1 MGRRGARPEL
11 IDLLTDSDEESLRQ
25 PSTSSSQVQNKAP
38 QAEHSDDRVT
48 IHNWLLEPL
57 PTYTKGRVHLF
68 TDPETGV
75 NKEHYI
81 PDDQLK
87 CPECGIELFERGA
100 DTKEVTDKEKD
111 TRSSL
116 RPGADSNIQASNT
129 NAQGVDRKG
138 SALLGADGSA
148 AAATASDKSK
158 SNDRARRPRVF
169 DIIEDDDSTT
179 SHTEAGSGG
188 EEIQI
193 CPGPSQQIPS
203 QLRPQRDRGQV
214 RKGKRELTTEIDLSQ
229 LSDNDDAESSL
240 SRSGR
245 AISLIG
251 DDNDLDDDDYRRAV
265 ELSLQDAAVFNVG
278 KSTPSSSNSNSNEGS
293 EDEDLRRAIA
303 MSLKDAENEKGEES
317 VLPVKDSVPSNG
329 LPAAKTHA
337 APLPASL
344 PTTPHTQPSGAGSS
358 AFTIFGLNRKPMEEE
373 RLARLKRKHAGE
385 NDNADG
391 QNSKALRLDVSGSST
406 RISPP
411 PLQRQI
417 RQLTTAVPSSAG
429 ESRQQ
434 PTPRQQ
440 HPTASPTLLPLYYP
454 RGKVFKTALSNSD
467 TDTNTISFP
476 SLLGPTTALESVLL
490 SSFIWDFDW
499 LFPHFDT
506 KSTKFQ
512 LVMHAKSVGQRDAI
526 KSDFQGVNN
535 VRICFPPMDGL
546 VNCMHSKLMLLFYK
560 KAPDGDGDGDGWS
573 QRTRC
578 RLVIPT
584 ANLVGFDWGLGS
596 FMENSVFL
604 IDLPGKGNPRESTSS
619 IMGTTQGTE
628 TEFET
633 SLRAFLTAQTVPAD
647 VIVKLS
653 GFDFSQTKHLG
664 FVHTIGGAHTGP
676 TRTTTGH
683 YGLSRTITHLGL
695 ATQRPIEMDYV
706 TSSLGN
712 LNDEFMT
719 SIYRAA
725 QGDFSSSSDSP
736 PWPRA
741 AKKTSSASR
750 HINQAEDRRQEQ
762 QREWWKNS
770 FRIYYPSDQTV
781 RQSKGGPR
789 NAGTICFSNKWW
801 AQGTF
806 PRSNMRDCVSSR
818 EGMLMHNKLLY
829 VRPACAS
836 ASAST
841 AASGLDANDASSSHR
856 SWVYVGSANLSES
869 AWGKLVQDKST
880 KRPKLNCRNWECGV
894 VIPVATTTT
903 DVEVVDNKGKHASG
917 VTRTDLAVFEKI
929 VPIPMKFPGESLVE
943 KGRKPWTLFD

>member
-1 MGRRGARPEL
+1 MGRRPARPEL
-11 IDLLTDSDEESLRQ
+11 VDLLTDSDEESPRQ
-25 PSTSSSQVQNKAP
+25 HSTSSSQVQNKAL
-38 QAEHSDDRVT
+38 QAERSYDHVKT
-48 IHNWLLEPL
+48 HNWLLAPL

-68 TDPETGV
+68 TDLKTGV
-75 NKEHYI
+75 KKEHYI

-87 CPECGIELFERGA
+87 CPECGIELFEREA
-100 DTKEVTDKEKD
+100 DTKEVTDKELN
-111 TRSSL
+111 TRSL
-116 RPGADSNIQASNT
+116 RPGADSNVQASNT
-129 NAQGVDRKG
+129 DAQGVDRKG

-148 AAATASDKSK
+148 AAATASDKGK
-158 SNDRARRPRVF
+158 RNDRDRRPRVF

-188 EEIQI
+188 EENQI
-193 CPGPSQQIPS
+193 FPGPSQQIPS
-203 QLRPQRDRGQV
+203 QLRSQRDRGLV
-214 RKGKRELTTEIDLSQ
+214 RKGTQRELITEIDLSQ
-229 LSDNDDAESSL
+229 LSDDDDAQSSL

-251 DDNDLDDDDYRRAV
+251 DANELDDEDYRRAV
-265 ELSLQDAAVFNVG
+265 ALSLQDATVLDAG
-278 KSTPSSSNSNSNEGS
+278 KSTPSGNSSNSNDGS

-303 MSLKDAENEKGEES
+303 MSLKDAENKQGKEM
-317 VLPVKDSVPSNG
+317 VLPVEDSVPSNG
-329 LPAAKTHA
+329 LPTANPHA
-337 APLPASL
+337 APLAASL
-344 PTTPHTQPSGAGSS
+344 PTAPHTQPSGTTSSS
-358 AFTIFGLNRKPMEEE
+358 AFSIFGLNRKQMEEE

-391 QNSKALRLDVSGSST
+391 QLSKALRLDVSGSST

-429 ESRQQ
+429 ASRQQ

-440 HPTASPTLLPLYYP
+440 HPNASPTLLPLYYP

-584 ANLVGFDWGLGS
+584 ANLVGFDWGVGS

-604 IDLPGKGNPRESTSS
+604 LDLPGKGNPRESTAS
-619 IMGTTQGTE
+619 IMGTAQGTE

-633 SLRAFLTAQTVPAD
+633 SLSAFLTAQTVPAD
-647 VIVKLS
+647 VLVKLS

-712 LNDEFMT
+712 LNDGFMT
-719 SIYRAA
+719 SMYRAA
-725 QGDFSSSSDSP
+725 QGDLSSSSDSP
-736 PWPRA
+736 PWPCA

-762 QREWWKNS
+762 EQREWWKNN

-806 PRSNMRDCVSSR
+806 PRSNMRDCISSR

-836 ASAST
+836 GS
-841 AASGLDANDASSSHR
+841 DANDASDSQR

-880 KRPKLNCRNWECGV
+880 RRPKLNCRNWECGV

-903 DVEVVDNKGKHASG
+903 DGEVVDNKGKHGSG